1 MMLQLALEPKN
12 DEIFKVELYIGKICL
27 SAQEAILT
35 TYICKLSI
43 VDCYLLD
50 YGQYIK
56 LTATG
61 ESCD

>member
-1 MMLQLALEPKN
+1 M
-12 DEIFKVELYIGKICL
+12 ELYIGKIYL

-43 VDCYLLD
+43 VEYYLLD

-56 LTATG
+56 LIATG
-61 ESCD
+61 ECCD